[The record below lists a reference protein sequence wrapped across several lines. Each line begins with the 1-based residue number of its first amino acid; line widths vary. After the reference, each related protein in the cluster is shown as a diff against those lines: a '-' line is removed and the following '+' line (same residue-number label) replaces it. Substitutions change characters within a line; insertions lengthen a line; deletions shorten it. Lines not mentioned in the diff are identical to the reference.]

1 MIITNTKDVAAK
13 YVKILVHAPAGSGK
27 TRLCSTTGGKPL
39 IISAEGGLLSLRGL
53 DLDVVEIKTMDDLR
67 QAYEFLTK
75 DEKYDWVCIDSI
87 SEVAETVLSAE
98 KELTKDPRKAYG
110 EMQEQMTKIIRAFR
124 DLPKNVYM
132 SAKQDKVKDEMTGG
146 IYYAPSA
153 PGQKI
158 GAALPYFFD
167 EVFALHAWKDADGKI
182 QRALQTQKD
191 AQYEAKDRSG
201 ALDIAEA
208 PDLGAIYKKI
218 TNTATKGDK

>member
-1 MIITNTKDVAAK
+1 MIISNTKDIAAK
-13 YVKILVHAPAGSGK
+13 HVKILVHAPAGAGK
-27 TRLCSTTGGKPL
+27 TRLCATTGGKPL
-39 IISAEGGLLSLRGL
+39 IISAEAGLLSLRGF
-53 DLDVVEIKTMDDLR
+53 DLDVVEVKNMDDLR

-75 DEKYDWVCIDSI
+75 DDKYDWVCVDSI
-87 SEVAETVLSAE
+87 SEVAEVVLSTE

-132 SAKQDKVKDEMTGG
+132 SAKQDKIKDEMTGG
-146 IYYAPSA
+146 IFYGASA

-167 EVFALHAWKDADGKI
+167 EVFALHSWKDAEGKI

-201 ALDIAEA
+201 CLDLAEA

-218 TNTATKGDK
+218 TLTNKKGE